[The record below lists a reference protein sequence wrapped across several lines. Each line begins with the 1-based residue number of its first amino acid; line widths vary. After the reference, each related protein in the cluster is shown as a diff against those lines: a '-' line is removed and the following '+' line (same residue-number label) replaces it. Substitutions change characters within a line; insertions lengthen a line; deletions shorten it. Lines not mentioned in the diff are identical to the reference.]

1 MRVDHHL
8 EQARGTGPAET
19 VRVMVVDDSVV
30 VRSLIARWIDA
41 EPGLTTVARYANG
54 RLALD
59 GIASAAPDVVV
70 LDIEMPVM
78 DGLTA
83 LPLLRRACPK
93 ARVIVVSTLTRRNA
107 EISLK
112 ALSMGAADY
121 VPKPSGEGAPVSSAA
136 FRDELIRKIRGI
148 GPVRLRSPQLAERP
162 RTLGHARALRCA
174 LSPQSGVAPSV
185 IVIGSSTGGPQA
197 LMALMPVLRDIIDH
211 VPLLLV
217 QHMPPTITA
226 VLAQHLAR
234 VAARPAR
241 EAQDGEPI
249 APGAICVAPG
259 GRHML
264 IEVIDGRP
272 VIRLDDGPE
281 VHFCRPAVDP
291 LFESAARAFGPAVL
305 GIVLTGMGQD
315 GAAGAKR
322 IAKGGGSVIAQDEAT
337 SVVWGMPG
345 AAAATGACC
354 AVLPI
359 DLIGPKVVEL
369 CKGVCK

>member
-1 MRVDHHL
+1 MSLDHHL
-8 EQARGTGPAET
+8 EPVRGVGPAEA

-59 GIASAAPDVVV
+59 GIMSAAPDVVV
-70 LDIEMPVM
+70 LDLDMPVM

-83 LPLLRRACPK
+83 LPQLRRACPR
-93 ARVIVVSTLTRRNA
+93 ARVIVVSTLTQRNA
-107 EISLK
+107 EISLR

-121 VPKPSGEGAPVSSAA
+121 VPKPTGEGATMSSAA

-148 GPVRLRSPQLAERP
+148 GCARARSPQLAERFQAFGQ
-162 RTLGHARALRCA
+162 TRALRYT
-174 LSPQSGVAPSV
+174 LSSASSSAPGV
-185 IVIGSSTGGPQA
+185 ITIGSSTGGPQA
-197 LMALMPVLRDIIDH
+197 LMSLMPVLRGIVDH

-217 QHMPPTITA
+217 QHMPRTITA
-226 VLAQHLAR
+226 LLAQHLAR
-234 VAARPAR
+234 VTGRPAR
-241 EAQDGEPI
+241 EARDGEPL

-264 IEVIDGRP
+264 IEQIDGRP
-272 VIRLDDGPE
+272 ILRLDDGPE

-291 LFESAARAFGPAVL
+291 LFESAARVFGPAAL

-322 IAKGGGSVIAQDEAT
+322 IAGAGGSVIAQDQAT

-354 AVLPI
+354 AILPL
-359 DLIGPKVVEL
+359 DLIGPKVLEL
-369 CKGVCK
+369 CKGVRK